1 MNGIEFRA
9 IRTFN
14 RISQMEVAQEVGLFN
29 RQSIYDLE
37 KMSSIPNKFIVGL
50 GKLIGA
56 ELVNEK
62 ISQKMLNEIPEKYFL
77 KQKRNI
83 PFSIYGNSK
92 KF

>member
-62 ISQKMLNEIPEKYFL
+62 ISQKIQFL
-77 KQKRNI
+77 VQDLLFIKNI
-83 PFSIYGNSK
+83 N
-92 KF
+92 